1 MVVPPA
7 ARQRASISL
16 IHAATECA
24 GAERHDAAFLET
36 GGESL
41 CECW

>member
-1 MVVPPA
+1 MIFLKIV
-7 ARQRASISL
+7 
-16 IHAATECA
+16 CA
-24 GAERHDAAFLET
+24 GAERHDAAFLEP